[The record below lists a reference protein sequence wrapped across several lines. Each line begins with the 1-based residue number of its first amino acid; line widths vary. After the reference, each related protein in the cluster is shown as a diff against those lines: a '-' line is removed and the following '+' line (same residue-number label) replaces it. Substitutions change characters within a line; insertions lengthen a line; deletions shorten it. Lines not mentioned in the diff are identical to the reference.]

1 MLIAKMSKAIGKQML
16 KAAKTEKKFPLPE
29 FKFQIAKPAPKTV
42 IRKAIPQ
49 QPNTHYGKHKIKRY
63 LYHLT
68 SEDNYKKMVESGKI
82 KLTQDSQ
89 LPYDGI
95 FMTDLENL
103 AKQWRT
109 SKDWNHTVPENKS
122 GIFLSAALLKQ
133 AAKGG
138 DTIVCLRIPTKYLN
152 HDMLKIRSQNRL
164 FSEVESPKIKEHI
177 RNGAPAKDANLY
189 KQRKEA
195 IEYIYQ
201 EEIPIDKV
209 ELAGTSPNPRISI
222 NDMEI
227 WTFAQQRKVIADT
240 LRNIFQNSPEA
251 KGLDSIV

>member
-1 MLIAKMSKAIGKQML
+1 MIIAKISKTIGKQML
-16 KAAKTEKKFPLPE
+16 NSEKLKKE
-29 FKFQIAKPAPKTV
+29 FSEIFAPKTV
-42 IRKAIPQ
+42 IRKTIPQ
-49 QPNTHYGKHKIKRY
+49 QQNTHYGKHKIKRY

-68 SEDNYKKMVESGKI
+68 SEENYQKMVESGKI
-82 KLTQDSQ
+82 KLTADSQ
-89 LPYDGI
+89 LPYYGI
-95 FMTDLENL
+95 FMIDLENL

-109 SKDWNHTVPENKS
+109 SKDWNHKIPENKN

-133 AAKGG
+133 AAKGA
-138 DTIVCLRIPTKYLN
+138 DNLVCLRIPTKYLN

-164 FSEVESPKIKEHI
+164 FRTKTESTQVKEHI
-177 RNGAPAKDANLY
+177 KNGAPAKDANLY

-209 ELAGTSPNPRISI
+209 ELAGTSPNPKISM
-222 NDMEI
+222 NNMEK
-227 WTFAQQRKVIADT
+227 WTFAEQRKIIADT
-240 LRNIFQNSPEA
+240 LRNIFQNTPEA